1 MKARCVDGPVA
12 EAQFDF
18 PYALMLAS
26 KSSLLVSDCF
36 NNAIRLVNLNTREVS
51 KFITDIP
58 TPKHMVMHPSGT
70 EFYLCMKNSVVKADV
85 PSRTYNILT
94 STEPG
99 YQDGHIATSK
109 FEWPSG
115 LDWLAHDTLV
125 VADTSLDKE
134 YNSNT
139 KRIRVISLEEEEV
152 TSMCPS
158 VSLTTDECSFYN
170 VQSVL
175 KSGDQLYIGGD
186 GSINVKN
193 MRIGFCERVQN
204 FCSRVYTKAYGLW
217 VPES

>member
-70 EFYLCMKNSVVKADV
+70 EFYLCMANSVAKADV
-85 PSRTYNILT
+85 PSSTYNILT

-99 YQDGHIATSK
+99 YQDGPIAMSK

-115 LDWLAHDTLV
+115 LDWLAPDTLGI
-125 VADTSLDKE
+125 ADTSSDPSGNQ
-134 YNSNT
+134 NSR
-139 KRIRVISLEEEEV
+139 RIRIISLAEDQV
-152 TSMCPS
+152 TSMCPL
-158 VSLTTDECSFYN
+158 VSLSTDECPFYN
-170 VQSVL
+170 IQSVL
-175 KSGDQLYIGGD
+175 KYGDTLYIGGD
-186 GSINVKN
+186 GSINTRN
-193 MRIGFCERVQN
+193 LSDGMC
-204 FCSRVYTKAYGLW
+204 
-217 VPES
+217 